1 MDSIKSSKKF
11 VPVSLVLLLCASS
24 GIAINM
30 GVAEAKPPRHAP
42 AWGYRCKNDDR
53 AARSSNV
60 DCQKNRDRNDR
71 DEDRDD
77 DDRYDDDR
85 DDDRSSGTISDGTVL
100 YVEYTGSRRITIPED
115 ERYSLTLRVTRDIRN
130 SDNRVLIPRGSK
142 VDGEFRPSGDG
153 VRFVADTLTLPG
165 GTRYRIDATSRV
177 INDNGDLA
185 SLPSRTIS
193 DAARIVIGSVL
204 GTDRDSR
211 DNSDVI
217 VLTPGRDLELTLRSD
232 LRVR

>member
-1 MDSIKSSKKF
+1 MNNTKYSKKC

-24 GIAINM
+24 GIAINT
-30 GVAEAKPPRHAP
+30 GVAEAKPPQHAP
-42 AWGYRCKNDDR
+42 AWGYRCKDDDR

-60 DCQKNRDRNDR
+60 DCQKNRRQNDRN
-71 DEDRDD
+71 

-85 DDDRSSGTISDGTVL
+85 YDDDRSSGTISDGTVL
-100 YVEYTGSRRITIPED
+100 YVEYAGSRRITIPQD
-115 ERYSLTLRVTRDIRN
+115 ERYSLTLRVTRDIRD

-142 VDGEFRPSGDG
+142 VDGEFRPSGQG
-153 VRFVADTLTLPG
+153 VRFVANSLTLPN

-177 INDNGDLA
+177 INDNADLA

-193 DAARIVIGSVL
+193 DGARIVIGSVL
-204 GTDRDSR
+204 GSDRDSR

-217 VLTPGRDLELTLRSD
+217 VLTRGRDLELILRSD